1 MNVERFSPCARGYY
15 ELAHSFAYANKDD
28 AGTTSCG
35 RMSYRYNQVYSYSTM
50 IARKIMGSET
60 KSGTNILLMCNDRH
74 SNTTAKQKNILLDA
88 LSQYEIIYVD
98 YVDLNGIQDSI
109 DRYNQDLNRLLTSDY
124 LKRKP
129 RREEFIFKYE
139 QLELINE
146 HLQTTTK
153 HQVYA
158 DIVENIRNNE
168 IKIAKEKAEKAEKAQ
183 KARQEKLK
191 KELQDII
198 SNYTFND
205 LCNKAYQYIRYGAS
219 HEEKQ
224 LGNKL
229 RNYLQPDKKF
239 SVVWFDFENDLM
251 RTSQEKTISAKEGRI
266 LLKKWAK
273 GRLKL
278 HSLVNN
284 CYEVLAV
291 EKNYVRI
298 GCHLIS
304 TENLNALLPE
314 IQTKKEL
321 KEVA

>member
-1 MNVERFSPCARGYY
+1 MSVERFSPCARGYY
-15 ELAHSFAYANKDD
+15 ELAHSFAYATKED

-74 SNTTAKQKNILLDA
+74 SNTTAKQKNRLLNA
-88 LSQYEIIYVD
+88 LSHYYVIYVD
-98 YVDLNGIQDSI
+98 YVDPNGLQDSI
-109 DRYNQDLNRLLTSDY
+109 DNYNRDLNRLLTSDY

-129 RREEFIFKYE
+129 NREEFIFKYE

-146 HLQTTTK
+146 HLQTTTQHK
-153 HQVYA
+153 IYA
-158 DIVENIRNNE
+158 DIVENIQNNE
-168 IKIAKEKAEKAEKAQ
+168 IKIAQEKAEKAQ
-183 KARQEKLK
+183 KERQEKLK
-191 KELQDII
+191 KEIQEII
-198 SNYTFND
+198 SGQSFNE
-205 LCNKAYQYIRYGAS
+205 LCNRAYRHIRYALS
-219 HEEKQ
+219 QEEKE
-224 LGNKL
+224 LGEKL

-251 RTSQEKTISAKEGRI
+251 RTSQNVTISAKEGRV
-266 LLKKWAK
+266 LLKLWSK

-284 CYEVLAV
+284 RYEVLAV

-314 IQTKKEL
+314 IQQKQEL
-321 KEVA
+321 REVA